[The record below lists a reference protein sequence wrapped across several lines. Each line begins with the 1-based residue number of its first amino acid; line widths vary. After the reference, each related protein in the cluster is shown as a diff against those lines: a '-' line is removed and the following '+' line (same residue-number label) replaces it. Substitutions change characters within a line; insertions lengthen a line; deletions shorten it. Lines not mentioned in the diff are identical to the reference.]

1 MQKLREFCAG
11 VFAGLCVCVCVLYE
25 RESDAHVSGRSC
37 ACACACACACVG
49 VCMFTRWQI
58 CVYIRTHTN
67 TSTHVCMHT
76 FIQKLTLKGGTSVIH
91 PRTHALCTHIH
102 TEDKDADT
110 QEVILQAASSVILR
124 VSKNSPPPMMLNPER
139 REGKGRAGEVPEA
152 FLIAFGRE
160 ILKGPLRYAQ
170 VSKENYMGITPNS
183 NQKSHIR
190 QITYSC
196 RI

>member
-1 MQKLREFCAG
+1 M
-11 VFAGLCVCVCVLYE
+11 CVCLHFDKYAWMYVHISIHAHIYVCIHTY
-25 RESDAHVSGRSC
+25 RNRRS
-37 ACACACACACVG
+37 
-49 VCMFTRWQI
+49 
-58 CVYIRTHTN
+58 
-67 TSTHVCMHT
+67 
-76 FIQKLTLKGGTSVIH
+76 KGGTSVIH

-170 VSKENYMGITPNS
+170 VSKETYMGITPNS